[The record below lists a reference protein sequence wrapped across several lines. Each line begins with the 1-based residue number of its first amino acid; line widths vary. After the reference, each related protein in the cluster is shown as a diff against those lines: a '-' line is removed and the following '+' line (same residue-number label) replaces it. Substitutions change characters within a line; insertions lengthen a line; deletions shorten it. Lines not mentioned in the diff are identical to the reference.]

1 MDNSNVNTVSN
12 KKKIIL
18 LVASSMTVMSGA
30 TIAPALPLM
39 LEYFSKTPGADTLVP
54 LIFTIPALF
63 IALFSP
69 LQGYFTDRVGRKPV
83 LIFSLIVYGIA
94 GSAGLYLDS
103 IIALLISRAI
113 MGIAVGGIL
122 TCTTTL
128 IADYFTGGD
137 RDKFM
142 GAQSAFMGIGG
153 ICFLIAGG
161 FLANSV
167 GWHGPFYVYLIAL
180 VAVPFAILWITEPD
194 RATRKLSESSDHR
207 AIPWVPVFS
216 IYILS
221 WIGMILFY
229 LIPVELPF
237 YLKELISAS
246 PVKVG
251 MSIALWTMFSAI
263 TSLLYRKIRQRLS
276 FNAIF
281 ALMFLLISI
290 GYYTL
295 AHATDY
301 RTIVLG
307 LFFSGLGFGLTMP
320 NVNILISSLAPE
332 FARGRLIGGLSTS
345 FFLGQFCSPLI
356 AGLVIAP
363 NGFGGNFGAYGSG
376 AILSI
381 IISIGFIVSVIFFNR
396 DYKRNRIESTHD

>member
-1 MDNSNVNTVSN
+1 VDNSIVNTVST

-39 LEYFSKTPGADTLVP
+39 LEYFSKTPRAETLVP

-63 IALFSP
+63 IAIFSP

-83 LIFSLIVYGIA
+83 LVFSLIVYGIA

-128 IADYFTGGD
+128 IADYFSGGE

-142 GAQSAFMGIGG
+142 GAQSAFIGLGG
-153 ICFLIAGG
+153 ICFLLAGG
-161 FLANSV
+161 FLAGSI
-167 GWHGPFYVYLIAL
+167 GWHGPFYVYLLAL
-180 VAVPFAILWITEPD
+180 VATPFAILWITEPD
-194 RATRKLSESSDHR
+194 RISRKSSESSDQKL
-207 AIPWVPVFS
+207 AIPWIPVFS

-237 YLKELISAS
+237 YLKQLISAT

-251 MSIALWTMFSAI
+251 ISIALWTMFSAI
-263 TSLLYRKIRQRLS
+263 TSLLYRRIRQRWS

-281 ALMFLLISI
+281 ALMFFLISI

-295 AHATDY
+295 AHATDF
-301 RTIVLG
+301 RTVVLG
-307 LFFSGLGFGLTMP
+307 LFFSGLGFGLIMP

-356 AGLVIAP
+356 AGLVITQ
-363 NGFGGNFGAYGSG
+363 NGFSGNFGAYGSG

-381 IISIGFIVSVIFFNR
+381 IISIGFIVSVIFVHR
-396 DYKRNRIESTHD
+396 DFKRNRI